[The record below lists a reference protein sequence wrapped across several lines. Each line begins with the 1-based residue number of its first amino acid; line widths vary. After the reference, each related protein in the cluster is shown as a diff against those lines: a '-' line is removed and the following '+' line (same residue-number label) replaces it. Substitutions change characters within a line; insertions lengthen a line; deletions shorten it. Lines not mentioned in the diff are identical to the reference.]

1 MVDRVFLDVDQA
13 IAEMSAAIEQELPKG
28 ALEGARVVAEEAA
41 TNHPYTN
48 RTGRLQSRT
57 QAGRVRGSALRGL
70 IRAEVLGDTRYGGFV
85 EDGTSRSR
93 PYPYLA
99 PAWRRR
105 EPDFARAIEASLEL
119 AALRAWGSA

>member
-1 MVDRVFLDVDQA
+1 MADRVHLDVDQA
-13 IAEMSAAIEQELPKG
+13 IAELLGAIEQELPRG
-28 ALEGARVVAEEAA
+28 ALEGSRIVAEEAA

-85 EDGTSRSR
+85 EHGTSRSR
-93 PYPYLA
+93 PYPYLG
-99 PAWRRR
+99 PAWVRRQD
-105 EPDFARAIEASLEL
+105 DFARAVE
-119 AALRAWGSA
+119 AALERASVRAWGSA

>member
-1 MVDRVFLDVDQA
+1 MADRVFLDVDQA
-13 IAEMSAAIEQELPKG
+13 IAELSAAIEQELPKG

-105 EPDFARAIEASLEL
+105 EPDFARALDASLEL

>member
-1 MVDRVFLDVDQA
+1 MADRVFLDVDQA
-13 IAEMSAAIEQELPKG
+13 IAELSAAIEQELPKG

-105 EPDFARAIEASLEL
+105 EPDFARALEASLEL

>member
-1 MVDRVFLDVDQA
+1 MAERVFLDVERA
-13 IAEMSAAIEQELPKG
+13 IAEMLGAIEQELPKG
-28 ALEGARVVAEEAA
+28 ALDGARIVAEEAA

-85 EDGTSRSR
+85 EHGTSRSR
-93 PYPYLA
+93 PYPYLG
-99 PAWRRR
+99 PAWVRRQD
-105 EPDFARAIEASLEL
+105 DFARAID
-119 AALRAWGSA
+119 AALERAAVRAWGSA

>member
-1 MVDRVFLDVDQA
+1 MADRVFLDVDRA
-13 IAEMSAAIEQELPKG
+13 IAELSAAIEQELPKG

-85 EDGTSRSR
+85 EDGTSRNR

-105 EPDFARAIEASLEL
+105 EPDFARALEASLEL
-119 AALRAWGSA
+119 AARRAWGSA

>member
-1 MVDRVFLDVDQA
+1 MADRVFLDVDQA
-13 IAEMSAAIEQELPKG
+13 IAELSAAIEQELPKG

>member
-1 MVDRVFLDVDQA
+1 MTERVFLDVGQA
-13 IAEMSAAIEQELPKG
+13 IAEMLAAVEQELPRG

-85 EDGTSRSR
+85 EHGTSRSR
-93 PYPYLA
+93 PYPYLG
-99 PAWRRR
+99 PAWVRRQD
-105 EPDFARAIEASLEL
+105 DFARAVEASLER
-119 AALRAWGSA
+119 AAVRAWGSA

>member
-1 MVDRVFLDVDQA
+1 MAERVFLDVERA
-13 IAEMSAAIEQELPKG
+13 IAEMLGAIEQELPKG
-28 ALEGARVVAEEAA
+28 ALDGARIVAEEAA

-85 EDGTSRSR
+85 EQGTSRNR
-93 PYPYLA
+93 PYPYLG
-99 PAWRRR
+99 PAWVRRQD
-105 EPDFARAIEASLEL
+105 DFARAVD
-119 AALRAWGSA
+119 AALERAAVRAWGSA

>member
-1 MVDRVFLDVDQA
+1 MAERVFLDVERA
-13 IAEMSAAIEQELPKG
+13 IAEMLGAIEQELPKG
-28 ALEGARVVAEEAA
+28 ALDGARIVAEEAA

-85 EDGTSRSR
+85 EHGTSRSR
-93 PYPYLA
+93 PYPYLG
-99 PAWRRR
+99 PAWVRRQD
-105 EPDFARAIEASLEL
+105 DFARAVD
-119 AALRAWGSA
+119 AALDRAAVRAWGSA

>member
-1 MVDRVFLDVDQA
+1 MADRVFLDVDQA
-13 IAEMSAAIEQELPKG
+13 IAELSAAIEQELPKG

-48 RTGRLQSRT
+48 RTGRMQSRT

-70 IRAEVLGDTRYGGFV
+70 IRAEVLGDTRYGGCV

-105 EPDFARAIEASLEL
+105 EPDFARAIEATLEL
-119 AALRAWGSA
+119 GALRAWGSA

>member
-1 MVDRVFLDVDQA
+1 MADRVFLDVDRA
-13 IAEMSAAIEQELPKG
+13 IAEMLAAVEQELPRG

-85 EDGTSRSR
+85 EHGTSRSR
-93 PYPYLA
+93 PYPYLG
-99 PAWRRR
+99 PAWVRRQD
-105 EPDFARAIEASLEL
+105 DFARAVEASLER
-119 AALRAWGSA
+119 AAVRAWGSA

>member
-1 MVDRVFLDVDQA
+1 MAERVFLDVERA
-13 IAEMSAAIEQELPKG
+13 IAEMLGAIEQELPKG
-28 ALEGARVVAEEAA
+28 ALDGARIVAEEAA

-85 EDGTSRSR
+85 EHGTSRSR
-93 PYPYLA
+93 PYPYLG
-99 PAWRRR
+99 PAWVRRQD
-105 EPDFARAIEASLEL
+105 DFARAVE
-119 AALRAWGSA
+119 AALERAAVRAWGSA

>member
-1 MVDRVFLDVDQA
+1 MAERVFLDVERA
-13 IAEMSAAIEQELPKG
+13 IAEMLGAIEQELPKG
-28 ALEGARVVAEEAA
+28 ALDGARIVAEEAA

-85 EDGTSRSR
+85 EHGTSRSR
-93 PYPYLA
+93 PYPYLG
-99 PAWRRR
+99 PAWVRRQG
-105 EPDFARAIEASLEL
+105 DFARAVD
-119 AALRAWGSA
+119 AALERAAVRAWGSA